1 MRKFA
6 NTPKFI
12 AYYTDLEL
20 KSGLKSA
27 SNDEI
32 DLRLSAIVRLFCC
45 LNDKDFYVKSYQEFL
60 MNRLLNKIS
69 VSQEAEE
76 LMIKKISVECGINA
90 VNKMTTMFK
99 DIALSRDM

>member
-1 MRKFA
+1 
-6 NTPKFI
+6 
-12 AYYTDLEL
+12 
-20 KSGLKSA
+20 
-27 SNDEI
+27 
-32 DLRLSAIVRLFCC
+32 
-45 LNDKDFYVKSYQEFL
+45 